1 MIKLN
6 EIKIMNDTMIVYLKK
21 LGLNYKRNEI
31 IKKILTNDDCFFK
44 MNKEDALLILYDI
57 GIKDNTE
64 EIYSQLISREI
75 YYDLYQKGKIN
86 KDDSEL
92 VIKYELYD
100 SKNIFKTIPEENKII
115 DNDTQ
120 ITNVKKNS
128 FLKILLKKIK
138 RVFIKK

>member
-1 MIKLN
+1 
-6 EIKIMNDTMIVYLKK
+6 
-21 LGLNYKRNEI
+21 
-31 IKKILTNDDCFFK
+31 